1 MISLGAILMQV
12 AVASAVMYVIA
23 VYILGLFP
31 PVSLARL
38 LRF

>member
-1 MISLGAILMQV
+1 MKSLGAILMQV
-12 AVASAVMYVIA
+12 AVASAVTYLILA
-23 VYILGLFP
+23 YIVGLFP